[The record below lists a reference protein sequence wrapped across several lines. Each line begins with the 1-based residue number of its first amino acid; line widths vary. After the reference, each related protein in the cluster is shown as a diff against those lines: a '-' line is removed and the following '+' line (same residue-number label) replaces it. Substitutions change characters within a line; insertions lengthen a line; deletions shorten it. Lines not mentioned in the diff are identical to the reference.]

1 MKKGKILSGILSC
14 ATLTSMAS
22 FYANAGEAIDKS
34 QITVPE
40 ITGTICGDVNL
51 DGRIGLQDAIL
62 LNKSIAKSVLL
73 NETAK
78 KNADCNADDY
88 LNSEDTLSLLRYLV
102 SLTDELPE
110 IPQDY
115 VKELAL
121 VSKIDA
127 IGYTDELFHLSN
139 SENSSAVITSCAELE
154 AYLTPITQAETV
166 QMYLSKYD
174 DMFFEKNVLLL
185 NSIYQSCGGRIM
197 YQIDSVSYQ
206 GSQLKVKYSDMYEDY
221 QSYPD
226 VVNGLL
232 AQVTVPKE
240 QYQANAVEW
249 IQQEGHLS
257 TGEFTPT
264 SEISSIGYTDALWNL
279 SNSEN
284 SSAIITSCVELESY
298 LSTITNTEA
307 IQWYLAKYNDM
318 FFEKNVLLLNSI
330 YQSCGGGIM
339 YQIDS
344 VSYQG
349 NQLKIE
355 YSDMYEDDHSYPDVV
370 DGLLAEI
377 TIPKEQYHAGSV
389 VWEYIGLRSLAY
401 TCELGEI
408 TPSEKFYDFANS
420 TDAAAMINSAD
431 ELEAYLTTIAEP
443 ETVQE
448 YLIKYNEEFFAEKA
462 LLVRAFYTASSGDS
476 FEVTG
481 VLRDHDQIT
490 VNSAYQYGKTS
501 DTLVTPYLAQVVL
514 DRSDIQ
520 NSSLTWNVYTKN
532 DAQQPDIVPFTYTSS
547 IIESVY
553 STNALYND
561 YVKVYTNASEL
572 KSFLNSFKNQATDE
586 FDVSAMLETYDEGYF
601 AENVLILANVSLST
615 DGSLELVSVNS
626 DDDYVEIEMRKI
638 SDGEEMR
645 GQMAL
650 IEVPI
655 SCWTNR
661 TPLISIL

>member
-1 MKKGKILSGILSC
+1 MKKGKLLSGILSC

-22 FYANAGEAIDKS
+22 FYASAEEAIDNN

-51 DGRIGLQDAIL
+51 DGTIGLKDAIL
-62 LNKSIAKSVLL
+62 LNKAIVKSVLL
-73 NETAK
+73 NKNAK

-88 LNSEDTLSLLRYLV
+88 LNSEDTVSLLRYLV
-102 SLTDELPE
+102 SLTDKLPE

-115 VKELAL
+115 VKELEL
-121 VSKIDA
+121 FSKIDE

-139 SENSSAVITSCAELE
+139 SKNSSAIITSCAELE

-174 DMFFEKNVLLL
+174 DSFF
-185 NSIYQSCGGRIM
+185 
-197 YQIDSVSYQ
+197 
-206 GSQLKVKYSDMYEDY
+206 
-221 QSYPD
+221 
-226 VVNGLL
+226 
-232 AQVTVPKE
+232 A
-240 QYQANAVEW
+240 
-249 IQQEGHLS
+249 
-257 TGEFTPT
+257 
-264 SEISSIGYTDALWNL
+264 
-279 SNSEN
+279 EN
-284 SSAIITSCVELESY
+284 I
-298 LSTITNTEA
+298 
-307 IQWYLAKYNDM
+307 
-318 FFEKNVLLLNSI
+318 LLLNSI

-349 NQLKIE
+349 EQLKIE

-370 DGLLAEI
+370 NGLLAQV
-377 TIPKEQYHAGSV
+377 TIPKEQYYGVNV
-389 VWEYIGLRSLAY
+389 VWEYTGLRSLGY

-448 YLIKYNEEFFAEKA
+448 YLIKYNQEFFAEKA
-462 LLVRAFYTASSGDS
+462 LLIRAFYTASSGDS

-481 VLRDHDQIT
+481 VLRDHGQIT
-490 VNSAYQYGKTS
+490 VNSVYQYGDTS
-501 DTLVTPYLAQVVL
+501 DTLVMPYLAQVVL
-514 DRSDIQ
+514 DKADMQ
-520 NSSLTWNVYTKN
+520 NASLTWNVYSQNTP
-532 DAQQPDIVPFTYTSS
+532 QQPDIVPFTYTSS
-547 IIESVY
+547 IIESAY
-553 STNALYND
+553 SSNTLYND
-561 YVKVYTNASEL
+561 YVRVYTDVSEL
-572 KSFLNSFKNQATDE
+572 KGFLNSFSKQAKDS
-586 FDVSAMLETYDEGYF
+586 FDVSALLETYDEGYF
-601 AENVLILANVSLST
+601 AENVLILANVSLSA
-615 DGSLELVSVNS
+615 DGSLELVNVKP

-650 IEVPI
+650 IEVPV